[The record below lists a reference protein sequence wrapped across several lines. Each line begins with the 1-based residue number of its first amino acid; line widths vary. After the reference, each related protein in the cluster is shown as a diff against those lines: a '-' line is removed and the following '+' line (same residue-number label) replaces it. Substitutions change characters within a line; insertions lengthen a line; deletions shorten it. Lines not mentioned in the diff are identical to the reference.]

1 MAFPHRR
8 RTPLRARLPC
18 GEHSAP
24 STRER
29 PHSSRSPSPVSGFPS
44 VVSSLPASQ
53 AFGVTNAQPMPSRL
67 FGADSRSISTFEPSF
82 MVISRVCQST
92 VRTNESKKFVPR
104 TPETTRF
111 LTTTTGTR
119 PLQRPSCNGTTPTP
133 LMHIRRPSASSI
145 VPVSLSK
152 GSPPEATC
160 QRDSGITETTA
171 PVSSSKE
178 TLVPL
183 SLPFTHGVS
192 PVCSPAIDNTL
203 RFPGLP
209 LCVPVGGRWVRRL
222 SCGQSRRRWPKPPQL
237 KQPSLLA
244 AGRAA
249 VDSCSSSFKE
259 IFLTSRIR
267 SSMGWVASVFSGFGL
282 PVRVCRLCWKSSSAR
297 MTLPTNLRASVR
309 VAGSRSRIAR
319 YASFEVI
326 PPAKRATR
334 SRSVTPA
341 LRPTS
346 ATSWAYCS
354 MVWPSRWC
362 RAWNRSISCPVDSS
376 GPYAS
381 SNLFLNSSKEL
392 SLVCPAGYSSRRTE
406 SLRR

>member
-1 MAFPHRR
+1 MAFPHFRSMLRR
-8 RTPLRARLPC
+8 ALLLRA
-18 GEHSAP
+18 EHSAP
-24 STRER
+24 STRAR
-29 PHSSRSPSPVSGFPS
+29 VQSSDPSTQA
-44 VVSSLPASQ
+44 PASDLTLC
-53 AFGVTNAQPMPSRL
+53 ALATTAQPMLSCPARDGSC
-67 FGADSRSISTFEPSF
+67 SILTFDPSF

-104 TPETTRF
+104 TPGTTRF
-111 LTTTTGTR
+111 LTTITGTC

-145 VPVSLSK
+145 FPVFLSK

-249 VDSCSSSFKE
+249 VDSCFSSFKE

-282 PVRVCRLCWKSSSAR
+282 PVRICRLCWKFSSAR
-297 MTLPTNLRASVR
+297 MTLLTSLRASVS
-309 VAGSRSRIAR
+309 VAGSCSRIAR

-354 MVWPSRWC
+354 TVWPSRWC
-362 RAWNRSISCPVDSS
+362 REWNRSICCPVDSS

-381 SNLFLNSSKEL
+381 SNLLLNSSKES
-392 SLVCPAGYSSRRTE
+392 SLVCPAG
-406 SLRR
+406 

>member
-1 MAFPHRR
+1 
-8 RTPLRARLPC
+8 
-18 GEHSAP
+18 
-24 STRER
+24 
-29 PHSSRSPSPVSGFPS
+29 
-44 VVSSLPASQ
+44 
-53 AFGVTNAQPMPSRL
+53 
-67 FGADSRSISTFEPSF
+67 
-82 MVISRVCQST
+82 
-92 VRTNESKKFVPR
+92 
-104 TPETTRF
+104 
-111 LTTTTGTR
+111 
-119 PLQRPSCNGTTPTP
+119 
-133 LMHIRRPSASSI
+133 MHIRRPSASSI

-152 GSPPEATC
+152 GSLPEATC

-178 TLVPL
+178 TFVPL

-192 PVCSPAIDNTL
+192 PVCISAIVNTRL
-203 RFPGLP
+203 FQGLL

-237 KQPSLLA
+237 KQPFLLA

-249 VDSCSSSFKE
+249 VDSCFSSFKE

-267 SSMGWVASVFSGFGL
+267 SSMSWVASVFSDFGL
-282 PVRVCRLCWKSSSAR
+282 PVRVCRLWWKSSSAR
-297 MTLPTNLRASVR
+297 MTLLTSLRASER
-309 VAGSRSRIAR
+309 VAGSYSRIAR

-346 ATSWAYCS
+346 ATSLAYYS
-354 MVWPSRWC
+354 MVSPSRWC

-376 GPYAS
+376 GPARGG
-381 SNLFLNSSKEL
+381 L
-392 SLVCPAGYSSRRTE
+392 SRQEGSERPCRGQRAEPC
-406 SLRR
+406 